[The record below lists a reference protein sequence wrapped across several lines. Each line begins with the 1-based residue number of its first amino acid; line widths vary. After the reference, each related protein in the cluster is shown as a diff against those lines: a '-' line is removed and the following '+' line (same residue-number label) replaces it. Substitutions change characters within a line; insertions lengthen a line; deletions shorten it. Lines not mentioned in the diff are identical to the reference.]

1 MYSRDFTK
9 EIGMHTEV
17 KTVPLKV
24 AIPLLAT
31 LATSAWFG
39 LVQTGADTRNTL
51 LPDKTKFAA
60 MPPGD
65 AVANR

>member
-1 MYSRDFTK
+1 MYSRDFAK

-31 LATSAWFG
+31 MAASAWFG
-39 LVQTGADTRNTL
+39 LLQTGADTRNTP
-51 LPDKTKFAA
+51 LPDKAKFAA